1 MWSPPLRWAPHR
13 IMDLFHHKYFHLYNR
28 SNNSEIVFKE
38 RENYLFFLKKYRKYL
53 SEYVST
59 ISFCLMPTH
68 FHFLIY
74 VSSKETEL
82 IKKNI
87 GILLSSYTK
96 AINKS
101 FSRTGSLFQNH
112 TKTKLITGERYL
124 LTLTNYIHQNPL
136 TIGLVKNIADWEFS
150 SYRDYI
156 GKRKGILIDKTL
168 MRKRFNS
175 IDEFILF
182 SSQKIDKLDFLYQ
195 NDNGNVESTSK
206 VGST

>member
-1 MWSPPLRWAPHR
+1 
-13 IMDLFHHKYFHLYNR
+13 
-28 SNNSEIVFKE
+28 
-38 RENYLFFLKKYRKYL
+38 
-53 SEYVST
+53 
-59 ISFCLMPTH
+59 MPTH

-74 VSSKETEL
+74 VRSKETEL

-96 AINKS
+96 AINKA

-112 TKTKLITGERYL
+112 TKTKLITDERYL

-136 TIGLVKNIADWEFS
+136 RTGLVKNIIDWEFS

-156 GKRKGILIDKTL
+156 GKRKGTLINKTL
-168 MRKRFNS
+168 MQKEFNS

-182 SSQKIDKLDFLYQ
+182 SSQKIYKVDFLYK
-195 NDNGNVESTSK
+195 DVESTSK
-206 VGST
+206 AGST

>member
-1 MWSPPLRWAPHR
+1 
-13 IMDLFHHKYFHLYNR
+13 MDLFPHKYFHLYNR

-38 RENYLFFLKKYRKYL
+38 RENYMFFLSKYRHYL
-53 SEYVST
+53 SKEVTTLSY
-59 ISFCLMPTH
+59 CLMPTH

-74 VSSKETEL
+74 VRSKETEL

-96 AINKS
+96 AINKA

-112 TKTKLITGERYL
+112 TKTKLITDERYL

-136 TIGLVKNIADWEFS
+136 RLGLVKKLVDWEFS

-156 GKRKGILIDKTL
+156 GKRNGNLIDKTFI
-168 MRKRFNS
+168 MKEFNN
-175 IDEFILF
+175 IDEFIFF
-182 SSQKIDKLDFLYQ
+182 SSQKIEKLNFLNQ
-195 NDNGNVESTSK
+195 NVESTPK
-206 VGST
+206 VSST

>member
-1 MWSPPLRWAPHR
+1 MWSPPLRWAPHN
-13 IMDLFHHKYFHLYNR
+13 MDLFQNKYFHLYNR
-28 SNNSEIVFKE
+28 SNNREIVFKE
-38 RENYLFFLKKYRKYL
+38 RKNYMFFLKKYRQYL
-53 SEYVST
+53 NKDVTTLSY
-59 ISFCLMPTH
+59 CLMPTH

-74 VSSKETEL
+74 VRSKETEL

-96 AINKS
+96 AINKA

-112 TKTKLITGERYL
+112 TKTKLITDERYL

-136 TIGLVKNIADWEFS
+136 RTGLVKEIINWEFS

-156 GKRKGILIDKTL
+156 GKRKGTLINKSII
-168 MRKRFNS
+168 MKRFNS

-182 SSQKIDKLDFLYQ
+182 SSQKIEKLNFLHD
-195 NDNGNVESTSK
+195 NDVESTS
-206 VGST
+206 

>member
-1 MWSPPLRWAPHR
+1 
-13 IMDLFHHKYFHLYNR
+13 
-28 SNNSEIVFKE
+28 
-38 RENYLFFLKKYRKYL
+38 
-53 SEYVST
+53 
-59 ISFCLMPTH
+59 MPTH

-74 VSSKETEL
+74 VKAKETEL

-96 AINKS
+96 AINKA

-112 TKTKLITGERYL
+112 TKTKLVTDERYL

-136 TIGLVKNIADWEFS
+136 RIGIVKNIADWEFS

-156 GKRKGILIDKTL
+156 GKRKGTLIDKTL
-168 MRKRFNS
+168 IMKEFNS

-182 SSQKIDKLDFLYQ
+182 SSQKIDKVDFLYQ
-195 NDNGNVESTSK
+195 NENVESTL
-206 VGST
+206 

>member
-1 MWSPPLRWAPHR
+1 
-13 IMDLFHHKYFHLYNR
+13 
-28 SNNSEIVFKE
+28 
-38 RENYLFFLKKYRKYL
+38 
-53 SEYVST
+53 
-59 ISFCLMPTH
+59 MPTH

-74 VSSKETEL
+74 VNSLETEL

-96 AINKS
+96 AINKA

-112 TKTKLITGERYL
+112 TKTKLITDERYL

-136 TIGLVKNIADWEFS
+136 RIGIVKNIVDWEFS

-156 GKRKGILIDKTL
+156 GKRKGTLIDKTL
-168 MRKRFNS
+168 IQKEFNS

-182 SSQKIDKLDFLYQ
+182 SSQKIDKVDFLYK
-195 NDNGNVESTSK
+195 DVESTSK
-206 VGST
+206 AGST

>member
-1 MWSPPLRWAPHR
+1 
-13 IMDLFHHKYFHLYNR
+13 
-28 SNNSEIVFKE
+28 
-38 RENYLFFLKKYRKYL
+38 
-53 SEYVST
+53 
-59 ISFCLMPTH
+59 MPTH

-74 VSSKETEL
+74 VKAKETEL

-96 AINKS
+96 AINKA

-112 TKTKLITGERYL
+112 TKTKLVTDERYL

-136 TIGLVKNIADWEFS
+136 RIGIVKNIVDWEFS

-156 GKRKGILIDKTL
+156 GTRKGTLIDKTFI
-168 MRKRFNS
+168 MKEFNS

-182 SSQKIDKLDFLYQ
+182 SSQKIEKVDFLFQ
-195 NDNGNVESTSK
+195 NVESTSK
-206 VGST
+206 GGLHTV

>member
-1 MWSPPLRWAPHR
+1 MGEY
-13 IMDLFHHKYFHLYNR
+13 ITT
-28 SNNSEIVFKE
+28 
-38 RENYLFFLKKYRKYL
+38 L
-53 SEYVST
+53 SY
-59 ISFCLMPTH
+59 CLMPTH

-74 VSSKETEL
+74 IKSEETEL

-96 AINKS
+96 AINKA

-112 TKTKLITGERYL
+112 TKTKLITNESYL

-136 TIGLVKNIADWEFS
+136 RIGLVKNIVDWEFS

-156 GKRKGILIDKTL
+156 GKRKGTLIDKTL
-168 MRKRFNS
+168 IQKEFNS

-182 SSQKIDKLDFLYQ
+182 SSQKIDKVDFLYK
-195 NDNGNVESTSK
+195 DERRDVESTLE